1 MEFLKVVRQRTF
13 LSESLYVVLNLALV
27 VAVLLLVRLTES
39 PALAIGLV
47 VLSKWRVFAVRPR
60 YWWANLQSNL
70 VDYIVGISFASFI
83 YGAYAIE
90 AAVQEKTLLLVA
102 LMALY
107 AVWLLFIRTKA
118 RRSYIVAQ
126 AFIALFNGL
135 TLLFMFAYALPLTL
149 VVLVTWVIGYATAR
163 HILSTYEEEP
173 HVVLLSQIWGL
184 FVAELSWL
192 AYHWTVAY
200 TFLNSEALTL
210 PRFALTMLCLGF
222 VVFKAYD
229 SYYHNGK
236 VRMGDIIMPLLFTIG
251 VIVVLPLVLNLL
263 DLGVSVGI

>member
-13 LSESLYVVLNLALV
+13 LSELLYVALNVALIISVLI
-27 VAVLLLVRLTES
+27 LVRITES
-39 PALAIGLV
+39 PVPAIGLV

-60 YWWANLQSNL
+60 YWWANIQSNL
-70 VDYIVGISFASFI
+70 VDYIVGVSFASFI
-83 YGAYAIE
+83 YSAYVSDAASGEKTMLVFAIMILYAI
-90 AAVQEKTLLLVA
+90 
-102 LMALY
+102 
-107 AVWLLFIRTKA
+107 WLLFIRTKA

-126 AFIALFNGL
+126 AFIALFNGM
-135 TLLFMFAYALPLTL
+135 TLLFMLAYALPLTV
-149 VVLVTWVIGYATAR
+149 VVLLSWMLGYATSR

-173 HVVLLSQIWGL
+173 HIVLLSQIWGL

-200 TFLNSEALTL
+200 NIFNSEVLAL

-236 VRMGDIIMPLLFTIG
+236 VRMGDIIMPLLFTVGI
-251 VIVVLPLVLNLL
+251 IVVLPLVLSLL
-263 DLGVSVGI
+263 GLSISVGI